1 MSNKTQEFGLGDENA
16 QIKMLC
22 VTYSVLSKTLC
33 GWRQKRF
40 CSLRARKKHKQTAEF
55 MFSLYCLPSLCGTL
69 NQIVWVS
76 ELGGLYRF
84 IEGNSGEAKSWR

>member
-1 MSNKTQEFGLGDENA
+1 MLRLKCFVLHTRCLAKLCLDGD
-16 QIKMLC
+16 K
-22 VTYSVLSKTLC
+22 KD
-33 GWRQKRF
+33 F
-40 CSLRARKKHKQTAEF
+40 CSLRARKKQQQTAEL